1 MKRIGHLVAGC
12 VFAVAA
18 IVCSMV
24 GLRAASAVCLVL
36 AIGFLVADEL
46 WGRE

>member
-1 MKRIGHLVAGC
+1 MKRAGHLIAGC
-12 VFAVAA
+12 VFAVVA
-18 IVCSMV
+18 IVCSMI

-36 AIGFLVADEL
+36 SIGFLVADEL